1 MLALRIAIVGGS
13 LGGLAMANALARAG
27 AEVVVFER
35 GQAGFETRGGGLGLD
50 PRSAQ
55 ALLGTLPP
63 HLVLRERS
71 LWRGSDE
78 LREPTAL
85 PVTAYGAM
93 WRWLR
98 DGLPQNAELRFG
110 VHIEAGALESNG
122 IRLVGADI
130 PMPVFDLLVAADGG
144 TSTLRNT
151 LNQPAAERVYAG
163 YVLWRGIVPAD
174 ALPDESGL
182 RERFHIATDP
192 HHHFVAYPIPS
203 PDGALS
209 PDARSINWGWYFPL
223 READMRALYDAELT
237 DAPHAIGRLHLPPLW
252 SELLAREAQ
261 HRWPRWAQQLVETST
276 RLGLLAPHPIFV
288 YRPNG
293 LVAARFVC
301 TGDAAHLA
309 SPITGAGARMAS
321 EDALELAN
329 ALSTEPTLNAA
340 LMRYEKARLPQVR
353 AIVEQGLELGARF
366 SAV

>member
-144 TSTLRNT
+144 TSTLRT
-151 LNQPAAERVYAG
+151 ALDQPAAQRVYAG

-209 PDARSINWGWYFPL
+209 P
-223 READMRALYDAELT
+223 ADMRALYDAELT